1 MLKGQITLILKS
13 CFTRYIDLTL
23 VYICALC
30 ASFLL
35 PTVLTL
41 YVYCCTCGLPVCA
54 DRRPPGPGSCL
65 PHGGRG
71 GRLQCAT
78 NSPHT
83 WHRLPL
89 LLLQLPLRPQP
100 AAAKTQ
106 TGLCSCHESQSC
118 CSTYEGVYFFF
129 LTKEFILKKKN
140 YIAQCSLLCQ
150 TCASDSSKLL
160 STPVYLKS
168 KLPVNA

>member
-1 MLKGQITLILKS
+1 MCVMCIVPTTHCSYAI
-13 CFTRYIDLTL
+13 R
-23 VYICALC
+23 
-30 ASFLL
+30 LL
-35 PTVLTL
+35 L
-41 YVYCCTCGLPVCA
+41 YMWLACVCA

-129 LTKEFILKKKN
+129 LTKEFILKKIYRSMFFALPN
-140 YIAQCSLLCQ
+140 LCFRLFQAAVNPSLPEIQ
-150 TCASDSSKLL
+150 TTC
-160 STPVYLKS
+160 
-168 KLPVNA
+168 